1 MLFLKAFIIGFALTL
16 GVEVALGLCIALKH
30 VKRGNKNERT

>member
-1 MLFLKAFIIGFALTL
+1 MLILNAFGVGFAFTL

-30 VKRGNKNERT
+30 VRRGKK